1 MRMAMQDGRKIHP
14 LYLLQVKTPE
24 ESTSE
29 WNLLKVIATIPG
41 EQAFRPESKGSC
53 PLVEK

>member
-29 WNLLKVIATIPG
+29 WDLLKVIATIPG
-41 EQAFRPESKGSC
+41 EQVFRPESKGSC